1 MIREPKALA
10 ARVPKGKEL
19 SRAKARS
26 IPYRLMLLRAPRHAT
41 GLHLTVLIGEWFCL
55 TRRSERRADDD
66 SDGTGANPVGGIIGV
81 APKSICRGKAPVVD
95 P

>member
-1 MIREPKALA
+1 M
-10 ARVPKGKEL
+10 PKGKES

-26 IPYRLMLLRAPRHAT
+26 IPYRLMLPRAPRHAT

-55 TRRSERRADDD
+55 TWWSERRADDD
-66 SDGTGANPVGGIIGV
+66 PDGAGADPVGRIIRV
-81 APKSICRGKAPVVD
+81 TPKCICRGKAPVVD